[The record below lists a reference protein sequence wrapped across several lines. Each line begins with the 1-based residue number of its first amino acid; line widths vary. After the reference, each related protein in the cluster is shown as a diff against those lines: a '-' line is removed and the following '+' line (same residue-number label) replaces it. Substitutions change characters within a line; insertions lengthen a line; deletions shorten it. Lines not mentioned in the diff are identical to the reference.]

1 MSDSVPDYNTNR
13 TLEPKAIRVTVYLSS
28 N

>member
-1 MSDSVPDYNTNR
+1 MGDSVPDPNTNR
-13 TLEPKAIRVTVYLSS
+13 DVEPKAIRVTVYLST